1 MREQRLRLC
10 LKGIVTQNYSY
21 LVANSN
27 HCKQHI
33 FKLEEEEGAIV
44 GDEQLKSYITTYY
57 KGTLEETNFAL
68 CEHQIDDIPQVII
81 AEN

>member
-1 MREQRLRLC
+1 MLEEDSNTKFLH
-10 LKGIVTQNYSY
+10 
-21 LVANSN
+21 LVANNN

-44 GDEQLKSYITTYY
+44 GDEQLKSYITAYY
-57 KGTLEETNFAL
+57 KGPPKETNFAL